1 MKVKKFTAST
11 MPDAMKQVRKEM
23 GKNAVI
29 LNSRVVHKRG
39 FLGIFRKKN
48 IEVIAATDPSPLK
61 DRKPASSRN
70 IAAFETN
77 PPTRYR
83 TGTGRKDES
92 GMEGQILKEIK
103 ELKQFLNEKKGYSED
118 LYPAPIR
125 NVYHYLIDQE
135 VQKEKAAKIVGN
147 LVEKYY
153 ANGKAIDKKRLKEW
167 LHDELMEYVAP
178 LPFGR
183 TTNKK
188 VIHLLGPTGVG
199 KTTTIAKIAAEAVL
213 KDKKQVALI
222 TTDTYRIAAV
232 EQLKTYAKILNV
244 PIEVAYNRKDFEKAR
259 NQFRHYDLI
268 LVDTAGRNYL
278 DPKYI
283 QQVKEINQFQPD
295 DEIHIVLSVTSKSRD
310 LEKIFN
316 QFSDLPIHKIIFT
329 KIDETSQY
337 GVMFNLITDKQ
348 VGVAYLTNGQDVPDD
363 IIEANQENF
372 VSTLVGELDNE

>member
-1 MKVKKFTAST
+1 
-11 MPDAMKQVRKEM
+11 
-23 GKNAVI
+23 
-29 LNSRVVHKRG
+29 
-39 FLGIFRKKN
+39 
-48 IEVIAATDPSPLK
+48 
-61 DRKPASSRN
+61 
-70 IAAFETN
+70 
-77 PPTRYR
+77 
-83 TGTGRKDES
+83 
-92 GMEGQILKEIK
+92 
-103 ELKQFLNEKKGYSED
+103 
-118 LYPAPIR
+118 
-125 NVYHYLIDQE
+125 
-135 VQKEKAAKIVGN
+135 
-147 LVEKYY
+147 
-153 ANGKAIDKKRLKEW
+153 
-167 LHDELMEYVAP
+167 MEYVAP